1 MEIDS
6 SPLRLNESEV
16 VVGAKQVSRNNS
28 RGVRVVGSRI
38 YDSENGKS
46 CHQCRQKTMDFSASC
61 KNPKNGKPCTIRF
74 CHKCLLNR
82 YGEKAEEVDL
92 LSDWMCPK
100 CKGSCNCSIC
110 MKRKGQQPTGLLVY
124 TAKASGFKSV
134 SEMLSKKASHGL
146 DKELVV
152 DLFEEPGKEN
162 PIGEN
167 KSLKVEE
174 EKTKKLKQK
183 KVKEISNAN
192 NVDDASQNKILKKH
206 KHCKGV
212 SDNAIKINENA
223 EMDTKKEGFVV
234 DLFEEPEKENSLGR
248 NKVENEKTKKMKR
261 RKLKEISNGNSVDAA
276 CQKKISKRKCCNG
289 VPEDEDK
296 RNENAD
302 IETKIEEHLVDLSG
316 EAQQKNSLGENKG
329 LKVENAKTKKM
340 KQKKLNG
347 ISNGNNGED
356 ACQKKKLK
364 RPKHCHVVSDV
375 EVKRNENAEMETK
388 AEELIVDLSGEA
400 QQKNSLGENKGL
412 NVENVKTKK
421 MKQKKLSDLSIGNN
435 VEGVC
440 QEKLLKKP
448 NCNGVL
454 DGDVKRNESA
464 EMETK
469 IEASHDV
476 IHVQL
481 DGPLVDEG
489 DNAGAKSK
497 TNAIIL
503 QSQKIKEEIPLPLGT
518 EMTKILDIEFALED
532 VGNAL
537 QFLEF
542 CRVFGKVL
550 DVKKGE
556 AGAILRTLIRK
567 RNLRCGQ
574 NTLVVEFQ
582 IKLLTLIASESD
594 IESSSLTAGD
604 GKHSWLIVLKDL
616 ITETGLK
623 EFPLDLL
630 NKGISGYNDLDLSKK
645 LILLNF
651 ICDEALGTKKLRSY
665 IEDQNAILAEEK
677 KAARSKVAEAKEKE
691 RSLKQKLQDEMA
703 KAIIQNGATF
713 SILEYD
719 ALLSKIKGEAAKAHT
734 ELLEVKGT
742 IPKGN
747 QCCDAVRIEPE
758 YLDKTGKT
766 FWKFRSCNDEYA
778 FLLRD
783 IKIEGGDSAV
793 KVDEKWFVYGDEQK
807 DVVSKYIT
815 SRRSWFPKVASA

>member
-134 SEMLSKKASHGL
+134 SEMLSKKASRGL

-276 CQKKISKRKCCNG
+276 CQTKTLKRKRCNG
-289 VPEDEDK
+289 VPEDEVK

-356 ACQKKKLK
+356 ACQKKILK
-364 RPKHCHVVSDV
+364 RPKHCHGVSDV

-388 AEELIVDLSGEA
+388 
-400 QQKNSLGENKGL
+400 
-412 NVENVKTKK
+412 VEV
-421 MKQKKLSDLSIGNN
+421 
-435 VEGVC
+435 
-440 QEKLLKKP
+440 
-448 NCNGVL
+448 
-454 DGDVKRNESA
+454 
-464 EMETK
+464 
-469 IEASHDV
+469 SHDV

-542 CRVFGKVL
+542 CRVFGKAL
-550 DVKKGE
+550 DLKKGE

-604 GKHSWLIVLKDL
+604 GKRSWLIVLKDL

-758 YLDKTGKT
+758 YLDNTGKT

-807 DVVSKYIT
+807 DVVNKYIS
-815 SRRSWFPKVASA
+815 SRRSWFPKVVSA